1 MVLAGASARGARGE
15 VAGGGTGRG
24 RAGERDAVE
33 LKRMARASFFFV
45 THADGRE
52 TLTSLR
58 LLTPAQC
65 GKLGGMLALLGLV
78 DRTVRMPG
86 RGDARVNCKQRNQFT
101 AQPPAALPAFA
112 ATPRPSFSYRAS
124 RTRVPA
130 AGQREGV
137 AEADLAGSTS
147 LSPG

>member
-1 MVLAGASARGARGE
+1 MRHPVSVVGSARSRGLPWRADANE
-15 VAGGGTGRG
+15 PIRDCCNTAQLGQTGW
-24 RAGERDAVE
+24 
-33 LKRMARASFFFV
+33 
-45 THADGRE
+45 
-52 TLTSLR
+52 
-58 LLTPAQC
+58 
-65 GKLGGMLALLGLV
+65 LALLGLV

>member
-1 MVLAGASARGARGE
+1 MEWNSRHGARE
-15 VAGGGTGRG
+15 I
-24 RAGERDAVE
+24 
-33 LKRMARASFFFV
+33 FFGNK

-58 LLTPAQC
+58 DCLHRPVWD
-65 GKLGGMLALLGLV
+65 KLGGMLALLGLV
-78 DRTVRMPG
+78 DRTVRMLG